1 MAFERLELAERL
13 RHISQLVEKLKT
25 MPQENTETRQL
36 AERIS
41 QEIETARQQLKDLR
55 KPK

>member
-13 RHISQLVEKLKT
+13 RHISQLTERL
-25 MPQENTETRQL
+25 MAMQQENDEARSL
-36 AERIS
+36 ASRIS
-41 QEIETARQQLKDLR
+41 QEIEVARQQLRDMR

>member
-13 RHISQLVEKLKT
+13 RHISQLTEKL
-25 MPQENTETRQL
+25 MAMQQENDEARSL
-36 AERIS
+36 ASRIS
-41 QEIETARQQLKDLR
+41 HEIEVARQQLRDLR